1 MDISKFNTTT
11 ASDNAQT
18 LHLRDPFT
26 DEVIMD
32 ENSDSLDIY
41 LYGIQST
48 AARNAIAD
56 RERKSNKG
64 KMSAEA
70 SRRLGAEFL
79 ASLTV
84 GWSENIE
91 ADGEPL
97 KHNYQNA
104 VKLYMENDWI
114 GQQVIQFVNNLE
126 NYAPKA

>member
-32 ENSDSLDIY
+32 ENGDSLDIY

-70 SRRLGAEFL
+70 NRRLGAEVL

-84 GWSENIE
+84 GWSDNIE

>member
-64 KMSAEA
+64 RCQQK
-70 SRRLGAEFL
+70 L
-79 ASLTV
+79 V
-84 GWSENIE
+84 G
-91 ADGEPL
+91 
-97 KHNYQNA
+97 
-104 VKLYMENDWI
+104 V
-114 GQQVIQFVNNLE
+114 
-126 NYAPKA
+126 